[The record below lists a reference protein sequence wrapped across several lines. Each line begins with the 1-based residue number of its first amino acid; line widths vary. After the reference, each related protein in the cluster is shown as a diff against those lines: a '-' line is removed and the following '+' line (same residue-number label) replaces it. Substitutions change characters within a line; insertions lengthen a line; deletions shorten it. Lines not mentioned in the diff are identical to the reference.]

1 MVPDDASGPP
11 SDCVDGGSS
20 GSPAIGVTLIGA
32 SGMAVESDFSVSSA
46 ETGVAA
52 TLGVEIVRASAG
64 TMPSGTATAVASSIW
79 VTFG

>member
-1 MVPDDASGPP
+1 MVLKRPL
-11 SDCVDGGSS
+11 V
-20 GSPAIGVTLIGA
+20 IEVLR
-32 SGMAVESDFSVSSA
+32 GMAVESDFSVSSA